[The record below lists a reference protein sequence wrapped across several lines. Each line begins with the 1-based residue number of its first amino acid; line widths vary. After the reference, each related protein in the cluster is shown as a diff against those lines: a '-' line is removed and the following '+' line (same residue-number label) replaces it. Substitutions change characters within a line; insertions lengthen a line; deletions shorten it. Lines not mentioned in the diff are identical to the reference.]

1 MLRKS
6 GVPSLGLALF
16 LFGTLATAGLI
27 SQAPA
32 FNAEIRTRGVLGEAQ
47 NDYAPAMYDRAQH
60 LSEMGYGYMHGDILI
75 GLSGA
80 EALGLEEGI
89 EASMA
94 RFSTASDL
102 FEESLRLDPA
112 NGFTWLFYAS
122 VLVGTNEIETAR
134 RAFKHSWETAP
145 TSVQAARRRIPFATQ
160 LDALLQVR
168 KEQLSQKEKAMIE
181 SDHRLLQ

>member
-1 MLRKS
+1 M

-16 LFGTLATAGLI
+16 LFGTLAAAGLI

-80 EALGLEEGI
+80 ESLGLEEGI
-89 EASMA
+89 ESSMA
-94 RFSTASDL
+94 RFATAQDL

-112 NGFTWLFYAS
+112 NSFTWLFYAN
-122 VLVGTNEIETAR
+122 VLLGTNEIEKAR
-134 RAFKHSWETAP
+134 DAFKHSWENGP
-145 TSVQAARRRIPFATQ
+145 TSVQAARRRVPFATQ
-160 LDALLQVR
+160 LDALLQMR
-168 KEQLSQKEKAMIE
+168 NGQRNQYEKAMIE
-181 SDHRLLQ
+181 SDHRLLN